1 MDINSQSWKHIFEI
15 PFPRHIEFNYTIFNN
30 IDCKG
35 ECGIFSATLLTLE
48 TFEHELQDY
57 FQNHTSLLDLLIP
70 EEDDSKVKRGL
81 IDIGGTILKGL
92 FGLSTEDDLNKLH
105 NFVSK
110 IANREIAV

>member
-1 MDINSQSWKHIFEI
+1 M
-15 PFPRHIEFNYTIFNN
+15 
-30 IDCKG
+30 
-35 ECGIFSATLLTLE
+35 TLE

-92 FGLSTEDDLNKLH
+92 FGLSTEDDLNKVH
-105 NFVSK
+105 NFVIDFNHISMIKTVSLFASEISMIIPQFSVDSK
-110 IANREIAV
+110 KFENYKKINTQI